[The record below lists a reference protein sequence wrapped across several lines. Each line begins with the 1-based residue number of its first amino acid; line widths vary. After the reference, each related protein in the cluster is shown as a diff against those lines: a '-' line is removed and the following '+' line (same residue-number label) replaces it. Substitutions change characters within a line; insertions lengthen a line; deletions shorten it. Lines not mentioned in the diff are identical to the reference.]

1 MNDTSCFK
9 AKYRISALAKMLN
22 MHPQTIRTY
31 EKLGFIAPSR
41 SKGNSR
47 LFSDYDVLMIERIKN
62 LTHDL
67 GVNLA
72 GVEVILRMR
81 DRIEKMQDQA
91 NTIIET
97 VQLLLPEAD
106 QNQKNQLQQILHECR
121 KLLQIT
127 ESSER

>member
-1 MNDTSCFK
+1 MNDQSCFK
-9 AKYRISALAKMLN
+9 AKYRISALAEMLN

-31 EKLGFIAPSR
+31 EKLGFITPSR

-47 LFSDYDVLMIERIKN
+47 LFSDYDVWMIERIKN

-81 DRIEKMQDQA
+81 DRIERMQDQA
-91 NTIIET
+91 DKIAET
-97 VQLLLPEAD
+97 ARSLLAEVDQDQKSQLREIVQ
-106 QNQKNQLQQILHECR
+106 ECQ

-127 ESSER
+127 ELSEK